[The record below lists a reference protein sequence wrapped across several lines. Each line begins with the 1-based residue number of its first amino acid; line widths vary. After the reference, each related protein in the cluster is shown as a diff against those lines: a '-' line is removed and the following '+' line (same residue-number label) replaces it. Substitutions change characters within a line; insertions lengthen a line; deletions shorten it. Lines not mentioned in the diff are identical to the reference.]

1 MQNQRYYCLILF
13 IQLVSII
20 SFCHYVIPIRGED
33 ETSVVKVDVG
43 IVLDMETV
51 VAKITM
57 PPLVPHLRDSKKDDV
72 EAASAAIYLLKDVQ
86 VQASLGSQMSTQTD
100 FVIDIGNRTKVHIYV
115 LSIYIK
121 SWL

>member
-51 VAKITM
+51 VAKVMHISI
-57 PPLVPHLRDSKKDDV
+57 LLALEDYHA
-72 EAASAAIYLLKDVQ
+72 AASPRVIRISP
-86 VQASLGSQMSTQTD
+86 SLEGFQE
-100 FVIDIGNRTKVHIYV
+100 R
-115 LSIYIK
+115 
-121 SWL
+121 